1 MWRALQTM
9 SHFAVMAN
17 ILEKL
22 RDIKVHWCVRS
33 KILYVN
39 GVSMSHLTPQ
49 EVAYLL
55 GKSGNDLDEQ
65 AVPALA
71 RQLLKLLDRILPLRL
86 SSYVILF
93 CLLTLVPMLG
103 FRVMQNLFGHGGS
116 LAVGMSTAIVG
127 VIILAR
133 NANYFFKQAS
143 DKIRQSEVVP
153 AEILERGVVSVV
165 GIFLML
171 PGPIVNLLALCVL
184 YPPITRLVSLLVY
197 KYLQRART

>member
-1 MWRALQTM
+1 
-9 SHFAVMAN
+9 
-17 ILEKL
+17 
-22 RDIKVHWCVRS
+22 
-33 KILYVN
+33 
-39 GVSMSHLTPQ
+39 MSHLTPQ

-65 AVPALA
+65 AVPAVA
-71 RQLLKLLDRILPLRL
+71 RQFLKLLERMLPLRFT
-86 SSYVILF
+86 SYVVLF
-93 CLLTLVPMLG
+93 FSLTIVPMLG
-103 FRVMQNLFGHGGS
+103 FRVMLDLFGHGGS

-153 AEILERGVVSVV
+153 AEILERGVVSAV
-165 GIFLML
+165 GIFLMM
-171 PGPIVNLLALCVL
+171 PGPVVNLLALGIL
-184 YPPITRLVSLLVY
+184 YPPMTRLVSLLVY